1 LAALTPTQQ
10 RVRGQIEA
18 LIRLAAPALD
28 LMLAGGDRLS
38 RIVDAGSGPSD
49 YELTPP
55 VRSQRAIAGRAKRG

>member
-28 LMLAGGDRLS
+28 LLLAGGDRLS
-38 RIVDAGSGPSD
+38 RIVDPDSRGAD
-49 YELTPP
+49 RELTPP
-55 VRSQRAIAGRAKRG
+55 VRSQRAIPGRDERG